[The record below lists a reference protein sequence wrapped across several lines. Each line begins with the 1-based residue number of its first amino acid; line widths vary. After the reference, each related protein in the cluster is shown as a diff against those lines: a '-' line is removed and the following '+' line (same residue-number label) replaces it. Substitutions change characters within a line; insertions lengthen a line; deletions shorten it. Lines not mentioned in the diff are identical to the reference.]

1 MQFDLLKPCSNCP
14 FLRKG
19 GCRLMEYRVR
29 EIAGAMLDTQG
40 TVFACHKTTP
50 EDDDGEPQIIHS
62 SRHCAGALIFAEK
75 NKTATQMMRIM
86 ERMGYYDARKL
97 MKDKRTV
104 ARVFSTLKE
113 MLAVNKKGL

>member
-1 MQFDLLKPCSNCP
+1 MRFDLLKPCSNCP

-19 GCRLMEYRVR
+19 GVRLMEFRVR

-50 EDDDGEPQIIHS
+50 EDDDGEPRIMHS

-75 NKTATQMMRIM
+75 NSTATQMMRIM
-86 ERMGYYDARKL
+86 ERLNFYDAKKL
-97 MKDKRTV
+97 MKDKKTV

-113 MLAVNKKGL
+113 MLAVNKKGF